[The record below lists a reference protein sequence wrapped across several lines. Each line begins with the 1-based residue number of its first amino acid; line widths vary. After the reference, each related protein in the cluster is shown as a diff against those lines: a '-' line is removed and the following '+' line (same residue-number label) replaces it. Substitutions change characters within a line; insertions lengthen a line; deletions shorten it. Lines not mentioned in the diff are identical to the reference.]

1 MHDIHLI
8 EKTMSFRQADDG
20 SGDWITGDWRLFPSE
35 IEKITGGNVLLHQT
49 QKSGCRLG
57 GKILEINHIDLEKH
71 KVEIRF
77 CLDRELVQKV
87 ANGNW
92 QPEKL
97 IVERMPKAA

>member
-49 QKSGCRLG
+49 
-57 GKILEINHIDLEKH
+57 
-71 KVEIRF
+71 
-77 CLDRELVQKV
+77 CLLYTSPSPRDR
-87 ANGNW
+87 G
-92 QPEKL
+92 
-97 IVERMPKAA
+97 